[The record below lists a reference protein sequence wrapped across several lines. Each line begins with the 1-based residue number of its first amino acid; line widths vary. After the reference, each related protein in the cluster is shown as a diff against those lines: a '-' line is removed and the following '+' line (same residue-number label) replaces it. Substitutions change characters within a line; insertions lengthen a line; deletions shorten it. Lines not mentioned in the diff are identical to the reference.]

1 MNMFEISELV
11 AQFVTTVDIRDIDDR
26 DFSRYE
32 GGLIRICRKNQSNGL
47 LADMIKEYAAKYAV
61 NRDQLVRESKR
72 LADAVRARYD
82 KMSIKGGFK
91 LCRICGDWKPV
102 EAFRK
107 RKTGS
112 IETAC
117 WPCEREEKRI
127 YQQGR
132 ARKRTRPEQETVV
145 ELSMSR
151 GAS

>member
-1 MNMFEISELV
+1 MFEITDLV

-47 LADMIKEYAAKYAV
+47 LADMIKEYAAAYAV

-72 LADAVRARYD
+72 LADAVRARYE
-82 KMSIKGGFK
+82 KMAINDGLK
-91 LCRICGDWKPV
+91 LCRICGEWKPV
-102 EAFRK
+102 EEFRR

-117 WPCEREEKRI
+117 WPCEREEKRL

-132 ARKRTRPEQETVV
+132 QRKRTRQAREPW
-145 ELSMSR
+145 
-151 GAS
+151 

>member
-1 MNMFEISELV
+1 MYEITELV

-32 GGLIRICRKNQSNGL
+32 GGLIHICRKNQSNNGL
-47 LADMIKEYAAKYAV
+47 LEGMIKEYASTYAV

-72 LADAVRARYD
+72 LADAVLARYE
-82 KMSIKGGFK
+82 KMQINGGLK
-91 LCRICGDWKPV
+91 LCRICGEWKPV

-117 WPCEREEKRI
+117 WPCEREEKRL

-132 ARKRTRPEQETVV
+132 QRKRTRPERESVV
-145 ELSMSR
+145 ELSIGQSV
-151 GAS
+151 